1 MRTCTIMM
9 VFGLLVPVGAAVA
22 AGQSPID
29 GYRAVVTPDNR
40 LKYTL
45 ESPEFTFTRITAPDT
60 GETEM
65 TISGSLE
72 APVTVRFGRTTGL
85 IVERSGQVVAI
96 GSRDDSGDAAAALL
110 KGRAVAGF
118 RRMVG
123 AFERELLSDPA
134 RLAGDGSP
142 FAYSLLLSAAF
153 VGELAG
159 DPNAIDR
166 TRDLIRRRIA
176 AKLRAVAWQ
185 ARDCVTE
192 YERALLANDDRNT
205 QCMEAADNL
214 DSVFARGAERLLCAS
229 EFLAGALSAEAQFV
243 ACSGLAPLKIQ

>member
-9 VFGLLVPVGAAVA
+9 VFGLLVPVGAAAA
-22 AGQSPID
+22 AGQSSIG

-45 ESPEFTFTRITAPDT
+45 ESPEFTFTRVTAPDT
-60 GETEM
+60 GETEI
-65 TISGSLE
+65 TISGSLD
-72 APVTVRFGRTTGL
+72 APVTIRFGRTTGL

-134 RLAGDGSP
+134 RLAGEGSP

-176 AKLRAVAWQ
+176 GKLQ
-185 ARDCVTE
+185 AASWRTDCVTE
-192 YERALLANDDRNT
+192 YELALLANDTRYT
-205 QCMEAADNL
+205 QCQASADAM
-214 DSVFARGAERLLCAS
+214 DYWYERSAQRALCAA
-229 EFLAGALSAEAQFV
+229 EFLAGALSAETQFV